1 MRVGCFFFNADN
13 GRRGRVDELGADV
26 DQAVFVEDCCP
37 LPCVRGAGWEIFDVQ
52 AERVAFP
59 NVWCGDCVPY
69 DRAPSFWW
77 CGFWCPP
84 APCTRCGC
92 WPGYPHGGLFDG
104 VADDGDHAGVDLEG
118 VGDCLVVE
126 ACLD

>member
-13 GRRGRVDELGADV
+13 GRRGRVDELVADV

-59 NVWCGDCVPY
+59 NVWCGDCVPH
-69 DRAPSFWW
+69 DRPLFLVVWFFGARPRLAR
-77 CGFWCPP
+77 GV
-84 APCTRCGC
+84 AAGRAT
-92 WPGYPHGGLFDG
+92 PHGGLFDG